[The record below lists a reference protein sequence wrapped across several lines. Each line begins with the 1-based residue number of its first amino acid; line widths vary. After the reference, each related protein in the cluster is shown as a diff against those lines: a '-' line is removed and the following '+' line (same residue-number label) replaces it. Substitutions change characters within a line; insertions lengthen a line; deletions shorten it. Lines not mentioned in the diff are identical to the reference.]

1 MVKSEYLQHQ
11 CIETPE
17 QTWSSKSDLLD
28 EPLDSPKV
36 KWFIYGSSYA
46 EWKPK
51 RQGYAMISLDEVTKA
66 KALPLQ
72 TSAQKAELVA
82 LMRASQLGKYKNL
95 NVFTDSKYESGN
107 KIHQ

>member
-1 MVKSEYLQHQ
+1 
-11 CIETPE
+11 
-17 QTWSSKSDLLD
+17 
-28 EPLDSPKV
+28 
-36 KWFIYGSSYA
+36 
-46 EWKPK
+46 
-51 RQGYAMISLDEVTKA
+51 MISLDEVTKA